1 MITKKEARDYVKRW
15 RLVNKALEEEL
26 RRTPIEVKFQQMD
39 AAYRMAVGL
48 GFLPRMKA
56 EKRKTE
62 HEVRRR
68 WLRLKT
74 TKP

>member
-1 MITKKEARDYVKRW
+1 MTKKEAREYVRRW
-15 RLVNKALEEEL
+15 RLVNKALDEEL
-26 RRTPIEVKFQQMD
+26 RCTPIEVKFQKLD

-48 GFLPRMKA
+48 GFLQRMKA

-62 HEVRRR
+62 NEVRRR
-68 WLRLKT
+68 WLRLKA